1 MNRIYQILHFLSPSK
16 IPQELFREGRT
27 CREFLLRLLF
37 WLKIIGKGQKGLIHL
52 SCLKKGNNI
61 SYFWFHSSALQ
72 IFAGFSRSTP
82 KMIMYTPTLNTTRY
96 AVPDVGQLNALRH
109 KSGYLHTVTPMCPSP
124 REWSTPSQTKP
135 TRQISFTRLS
145 SFSTQ
150 NANCCVSSLGDLPSS
165 RIDAL
170 FSWYSRSKPW
180 FSTFFM

>member
-1 MNRIYQILHFLSPSK
+1 
-16 IPQELFREGRT
+16 
-27 CREFLLRLLF
+27 
-37 WLKIIGKGQKGLIHL
+37 
-52 SCLKKGNNI
+52 
-61 SYFWFHSSALQ
+61 
-72 IFAGFSRSTP
+72 
-82 KMIMYTPTLNTTRY
+82 MYTPTLNTTRY

-180 FSTFFM
+180 FSTFFMQEMLTARSMRSLVSHVCRLTLCSISFASREFTGKTYWQSVTELSSIWFKLIVESNTELKWFCFTSLFYFPK